1 MKKAT
6 VQSKGEFFSLILS
19 NWLRHGATREA
30 TIMYEET
37 SLSYINRAIDALK
50 IAKEELSRQSLDEN
64 NRKFCNNLAQKYINE
79 AQDHLVQA
87 DLLMEGFLK
96 S

>member
-1 MKKAT
+1 
-6 VQSKGEFFSLILS
+6 
-19 NWLRHGATREA
+19 
-30 TIMYEET
+30 MYEET